1 MNTTT
6 AATTS
11 EARQQAER
19 IRRIQPDIK
28 ANRLPLLGIPAP
40 SMVSNEEYAIGY
52 FNDHSIL
59 IWARGEDLTVLDE
72 DRIYYRDT
80 VDHLARCL
88 GIFTQE
94 RRAEMLKGESQWID
108 GIHWAADGSFI
119 EI

>member
-1 MNTTT
+1 MNATT

-28 ANRLPLLGIPAP
+28 ANGLPLLGIPAP
-40 SMVSNEEYAIGY
+40 SMVTHQDYAIGY
-52 FNDHSIL
+52 FGDHSIL
-59 IWARGEDLTVLDE
+59 IWARGEDLIVLDE
-72 DRIYYRDT
+72 ERVYYRDT
-80 VDHLARCL
+80 VEHLARCL
-88 GIFTQE
+88 GIFTKE
-94 RRAEMLKGESQWID
+94 RRAEMLKKESQWID